1 MVRAPERCPHGHRLM
16 PDRMLL
22 GSIACS
28 VAGTSPGDAMRLRRR
43 HLRGTAGR
51 RTQLARRASARPPA

>member
-16 PDRMLL
+16 PGRMLL

-28 VAGTSPGDAMRLRRR
+28 VNAFKT
-43 HLRGTAGR
+43 HLPDVTTVNLVTEKG
-51 RTQLARRASARPPA
+51 

>member
-28 VAGTSPGDAMRLRRR
+28 VAGLTWRCDATAAPSPTGHRWSADA
-43 HLRGTAGR
+43 AC
-51 RTQLARRASARPPA
+51 